1 MDFKFTPEEQDILD
15 MLKELCEKQIGP
27 LAAEIDEQERF
38 PQENVD
44 KLIEMGMMGIYIPE
58 EYGGAGLS
66 YVTYIGVC
74 ELLARYCAT
83 TSVVLSAHS
92 SLCMWPIMAYG
103 TEEQKKKFL
112 TPLASGEKLG
122 AFALTEPAAGTDA
135 ALQKTVA
142 EDKGDYWLLN
152 GTKMFITNSTA
163 ASIFVVF
170 AMTDKSQGNKGI
182 SAFIVEAGT
191 PGFTVGAH
199 EKKMGIRGSA
209 TSELIFEDC
218 KIPKDNLLG
227 QLGKGFKV
235 AMTTLDGG
243 RIGIAA
249 QAVGIAQAAID
260 AAVKYTKERVQFGKR
275 ISQFQWTQFELAEM
289 QTKTDAARLL
299 LYHAAQAK
307 QDGEPY
313 SHLAAMAKLYSADVA
328 NDVSRRALQM
338 AGGCGYTREYPFE
351 RYMRD
356 AKITEIYEGTSEV
369 QRMVIS
375 GWMGVK

>member
-328 NDVSRRALQM
+328 NAVSRRALQM